1 MGFLSCGIPGRK
13 TLWLGVTA
21 HPSAEWKFF
30 NRPKLA
36 VGANRH
42 GTSFV
47 IAMAHMARLIPGYV
61 HTDLAFFGRG
71 QDDRHGS
78 WLLVAG
84 ASRSQTADVDECQ
97 CSFCGKS
104 IS

>member
-13 TLWLGVTA
+13 ILWLGVTA

-47 IAMAHMARLIPGYV
+47 IAMARMARLIPGYV
-61 HTDLAFFGRG
+61 HPDVAFFGRG
-71 QDDRHGS
+71 QDDRHG
-78 WLLVAG
+78 
-84 ASRSQTADVDECQ
+84 
-97 CSFCGKS
+97 
-104 IS
+104 